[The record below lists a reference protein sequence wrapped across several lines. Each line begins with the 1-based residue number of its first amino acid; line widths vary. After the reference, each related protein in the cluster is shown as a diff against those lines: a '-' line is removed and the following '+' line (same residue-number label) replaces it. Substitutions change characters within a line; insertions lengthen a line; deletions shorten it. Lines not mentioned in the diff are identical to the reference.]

1 MNVQVLIADDSMV
14 ARLLLERVLHDMEGF
29 TLAASFSSAKEAV
42 SYCRC
47 RKVDLVIMDMMEKQ
61 HVNSLE
67 AAVQI
72 KEAQPWVKIVLGT
85 SYPEISF
92 PEKAREA
99 GADSF
104 CYKEAMEM
112 PLEELLRRTVE
123 GESVFP
129 KKALIVRLGNTE
141 SDKLTPKELEVL
153 REMTGGYTNQETAES
168 LNIGVQTVKT
178 HITNMLQ
185 KTGMRNRLELAMQA
199 RVIGLVICEEKRKG
213 FWD

>member
-1 MNVQVLIADDSMV
+1 MTVWSRVFF
-14 ARLLLERVLHDMEGF
+14 LERVLHDMEGF

-67 AAVQI
+67 AAARI

-112 PLEELLRRTVE
+112 PLEELIRRTME

-129 KKALIVRLGNTE
+129 KKAPVVRLGNIE

-153 REMTGGYTNQETAES
+153 REMTGGYTNQEIAES